1 MEEHNSTSDVEGRR
15 MANGCGPS
23 PEHKI
28 SVVVDSEKKE
38 NTGKNDEV
46 EGTTMVNGSGPPP
59 EGKSVVSDSGR
70 HADEG
75 KSVEEEKHGEQK
87 MNSVEKEHDVENGTT
102 KSEGMEET
110 EEDRKT
116 TDLNTAKAEDVK
128 MADTVVEKGMEVE
141 DVKMVNAVDLKDEE
155 GEKDEEEEG
164 VEKEAKDEE
173 VGIEGEREVG
183 EEGAEEKDND
193 MEEGNNGSTEKKVD
207 EDKEAARLKRKRTRG
222 QNTFKK
228 GEGKEGLTKSKDFFS
243 PVTSSIERPVRERKT
258 VERLVEVI
266 EKESSREFQVE
277 KGRGTPLKDIPN
289 VAHKLAKKKPADI
302 KLIHQTLFGRRGKAV
317 NFKNHILQFSGF
329 VWHESDE
336 KQRAKMKE
344 KLDKY
349 VKDTLLDLCD
359 LFDLPASKANTK
371 KEDLVVKLL
380 DFLVAPHPTNEGIL
394 SEDKQSTKSRK
405 RKRVAQGSG
414 SKSIDH
420 THNKISRKKQTKSEE
435 TLSEEDKSA
444 QEMDNEDD
452 IKNEGEK
459 SESEEA
465 SEEDAHDEED
475 SGKVKQD
482 KKKTSKQGSVG
493 KEKMGSSSKKVP
505 TPATTKS
512 PTQSSS
518 KRSKAEYDDDIGAK
532 VFFRKKRTVD
542 SPVKKSTPR
551 SDKKEKDTGKKVAKS
566 KAKSEAEHPSKEEL
580 REKICEILK
589 EVDFN
594 TATFTDI
601 LKQLA
606 THYKV
611 DLTPRKASIKLLIQE
626 ELTKLAEVAQEDEDD
641 EDEEDAGKEENPQPA
656 GKKARTRGADA
667 SLPPLLLGALART
680 NAGVAHG
687 RKNPSGGKAVLDSC
701 SCLRKSLL
709 SWPSE
714 SVYNRAKKRELFDR
728 CMADSDNES
737 GGHSN
742 SKGGAAAR
750 EQDRFLPIA
759 NVSRIM
765 KKALPANA
773 KISKDAKETV
783 QECVSEFI
791 SFVTG
796 EASDKCQR
804 EKRKTINGD
813 DLLWAMTTLGFED
826 YVEPLKVYLQR
837 FREMEGEKAG
847 GAAAASSQSQPKD
860 VSNAGG
866 GPSTSVG
873 GGGTYGGGMMMMGQ
887 QMYGTGPPSAL
898 QPFQHHQ
905 MTMGGINSLSG
916 GGGAD
921 GGSPSSG
928 SRQRHDRM

>member
-1 MEEHNSTSDVEGRR
+1 MEEHNSTFDAEGRR

-28 SVVVDSEKKE
+28 SVVMDSEKKE

-46 EGTTMVNGSGPPP
+46 EGTTMMNGFSPPP
-59 EGKSVVSDSGR
+59 EDKSVVSDSGR

-116 TDLNTAKAEDVK
+116 TDLNSAKAEDVK

-141 DVKMVNAVDLKDEE
+141 DVKMVNADDLKDEE
-155 GEKDEEEEG
+155 GEKDEEAEG

-173 VGIEGEREVG
+173 GGIEGEREGG
-183 EEGAEEKDND
+183 EEGAEEEDND
-193 MEEGNNGSTEKKVD
+193 MEEGDNGSTEKKVD
-207 EDKEAARLKRKRTRG
+207 EDKEAERLKKKRTRG
-222 QNTFKK
+222 QKTFKK

-243 PVTSSIERPVRERKT
+243 PGTSSIERPVRERKT

-289 VAHKLAKKKPADI
+289 VAHKLAKKKPSDI

-344 KLDKY
+344 RLDKY

-380 DFLVAPHPTNEGIL
+380 DFLAAPPHPTNEGIL
-394 SEDKQSTKSRK
+394 SVDKQSTKSRK

-414 SKSIDH
+414 SKSMDH
-420 THNKISRKKQTKSEE
+420 THSKISRKKQTKSEE
-435 TLSEEDKSA
+435 TLSEDDKSA

-452 IKNEGEK
+452 IKNSPYKRKAVKHSENEGET
-459 SESEEA
+459 SECEEA

-475 SGKVKQD
+475 SGKGKQD

-493 KEKMGSSSKKVP
+493 KEKIGSSSEKVP

-512 PTQSSS
+512 PAQSSS
-518 KRSKAEYDDDIGAK
+518 KCSKAEYDDDIGAK
-532 VFFRKKRTVD
+532 VFSRKKRTVD
-542 SPVKKSTPR
+542 SPMKKSAPR

-566 KAKSEAEHPSKEEL
+566 KTKSEAEHPSKEEL

-601 LKQLA
+601 LKRLA
-606 THYKV
+606 THYKG

-626 ELTKLAEVAQEDEDD
+626 ELTRLAEAAEEDEDD
-641 EDEEDAGKEENPQPA
+641 EDEEDAG
-656 GKKARTRGADA
+656 
-667 SLPPLLLGALART
+667 
-680 NAGVAHG
+680 
-687 RKNPSGGKAVLDSC
+687 
-701 SCLRKSLL
+701 
-709 SWPSE
+709 
-714 SVYNRAKKRELFDR
+714 
-728 CMADSDNES
+728 
-737 GGHSN
+737 
-742 SKGGAAAR
+742 
-750 EQDRFLPIA
+750 
-759 NVSRIM
+759 
-765 KKALPANA
+765 
-773 KISKDAKETV
+773 
-783 QECVSEFI
+783 
-791 SFVTG
+791 
-796 EASDKCQR
+796 
-804 EKRKTINGD
+804 
-813 DLLWAMTTLGFED
+813 
-826 YVEPLKVYLQR
+826 
-837 FREMEGEKAG
+837 
-847 GAAAASSQSQPKD
+847 
-860 VSNAGG
+860 
-866 GPSTSVG
+866 
-873 GGGTYGGGMMMMGQ
+873 
-887 QMYGTGPPSAL
+887 
-898 QPFQHHQ
+898 
-905 MTMGGINSLSG
+905 
-916 GGGAD
+916 
-921 GGSPSSG
+921 
-928 SRQRHDRM
+928 